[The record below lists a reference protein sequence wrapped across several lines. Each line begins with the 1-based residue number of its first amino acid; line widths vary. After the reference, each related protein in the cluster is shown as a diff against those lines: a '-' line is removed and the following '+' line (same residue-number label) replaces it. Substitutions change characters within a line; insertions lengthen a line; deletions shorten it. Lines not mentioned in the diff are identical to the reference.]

1 MLSYQLNL
9 DFKHNLSYVVAHLQQ
24 NMHNLTLPLL
34 TKFMTQS
41 TGKEANSLW
50 ATQVICAM

>member
-41 TGKEANSLW
+41 TGKEANSL
-50 ATQVICAM
+50 